1 MKTTT
6 TLVLGLMGLLAVACG
21 GNAQQGTDPGETIQC
36 GSAEL
41 FSTTHDA
48 CGAMDAVGVA
58 GEDGITCRC
67 HLGFKWNG
75 TACDAIGGCACAGE
89 DCGKLTETL
98 EECEQN
104 HTACDGS
111 DFQCGSPRLFSSN
124 HASCESM
131 DAKGAGP
138 GCRCVLGY
146 AWNGTACEMLSNCE
160 CEGADCDKLTQSQ
173 EECEQAHTSCGST
186 TPRQCGSMELYAA
199 KHDVCG
205 AMDATAVSDE
215 TGLGCYCF
223 LGFAWNGTACESLA
237 NCACDGADCDKLTQT
252 EEQCEQAHAGCAETS
267 STFACGSAK
276 LYAAKHDACDAMDA
290 KAVPDD
296 TGSSCFCF
304 LGFAWNGTAC
314 EGLSDCACQ
323 GADCDKLAETVEQ
336 CEQTHAACL

>member
-21 GNAQQGTDPGETIQC
+21 GNAQQGTDPGQTIQC

-41 FSTTHDA
+41 FSATHDA
-48 CGAMDAVGVA
+48 CGAMDAEGVA
-58 GEDGITCRC
+58 GDDGITCRC
-67 HLGFKWNG
+67 HLGYKWNG

-104 HTACDGS
+104 HTACTGS
-111 DFQCGSPRLFSSN
+111 DFQCGSPRLFSSS

-131 DAKGAGP
+131 DAKAAGP

-146 AWNGTACEMLSNCE
+146 TWNGTACEMLSNCE

-173 EECEQAHTSCGST
+173 EECEQAH
-186 TPRQCGSMELYAA
+186 
-199 KHDVCG
+199 
-205 AMDATAVSDE
+205 
-215 TGLGCYCF
+215 
-223 LGFAWNGTACESLA
+223 
-237 NCACDGADCDKLTQT
+237 
-252 EEQCEQAHAGCAETS
+252 AGCAETS

-276 LYAAKHDACDAMDA
+276 LYAAKHDACSAMDA
-290 KAVPDD
+290 TAVPDD

-304 LGFAWNGTAC
+304 LGFAWNGSAC

-323 GADCDKLAETVEQ
+323 GADCDKLAETVAQ
-336 CEQTHAACL
+336 CEQAHAACL